1 MFSIDSLLGGRDC
14 RPCRVFVVG
23 YVQNNGIRPK
33 LQENKKIDKIM
44 FDK

>member
-1 MFSIDSLLGGRDC
+1 MFSIDSLLGGRDR

-23 YVQNNGIRPK
+23 YVQNRRVRTL
-33 LQENKKIDKIM
+33 LQENEKIDKIM

>member
-23 YVQNNGIRPK
+23 YVPERGVRTL
-33 LQENKKIDKIM
+33 LQENEKIDKIM